1 MNESALLQT
10 EQNADPQAAKRHLAI
25 DMYIAGRKPTA
36 ICRELGRSR
45 TWFYQTLR
53 RYQESGRA
61 GLASRSRA
69 PHRVA
74 NRTAEALEK
83 AVVRVRETITGGS
96 DPELRYANRGA
107 DSIGSELAHA
117 QLLPP
122 SRATINR
129 ILKRHGLVDSRP
141 RRKQQ
146 RKLPPDYPWP
156 HVSCPN
162 QVHLFDFVS
171 RRLTGGEQIV
181 GYHLLDQARRWPYLS
196 AQANKTK
203 LLVSQFLMAAWQEI
217 GLPQALYFDND
228 VVWRG
233 SGSAKRTFSHIVRLC
248 LSLGVHVIFIPP
260 YLPEA
265 NPIIE
270 SFNQVWSGNFWQRE
284 TFTDLADVQAKL
296 PDFQRYWR
304 TRRPLSKADHRVPAQ
319 LFPDFT
325 PTLLAADYVLP
336 ERLPL
341 TAGQVHFIR
350 FVSASGNFSLLNETW
365 QLEAKQWAGK
375 VIRAVVALVE
385 QQLYVYHLPDHRQ
398 PPQLVTQFDY
408 EIATP
413 VQPLAPGFVRPAP
426 SLWEPPPAV
435 PSEV

>member
-10 EQNADPQAAKRHLAI
+10 EQNADPQADKRHMAI
-25 DMYIAGRKPTA
+25 DMYIAGTSPTS
-36 ICRELGRSR
+36 ICRKLGRSR

-53 RYQESGRA
+53 RYQGSGRA

-69 PHRVA
+69 PHCVA
-74 NRTAEALEK
+74 NRTSDDLEK

-107 DSIGSELAHA
+107 DSIASELEQA

-129 ILKRHGLVDSRP
+129 ILKRHGLADSRP
-141 RRKQQ
+141 RRKQP

-156 HVSCPN
+156 HVSHPN

-203 LLVSQFLMAAWQEI
+203 LLVSQFLVAAWQEI
-217 GLPQALYFDND
+217 GLPQALYCDND

-248 LSLGVHVIFIPP
+248 LSLGIDVIFIPP

-296 PDFQRYWR
+296 PDFQRYCR
-304 TRRPLSKADHRVPAQ
+304 MRRPLSSTDRRVPAQ
-319 LFPDFT
+319 LYPDFT
-325 PTLLAADYVLP
+325 PTRLASDYVLP

-350 FVSASGNFSLLNETW
+350 FVSASGTFSLLNESW
-365 QLEAKQWAGK
+365 QLEAEPWAGK
-375 VIRAVVALVE
+375 VIRAVVVLAE
-385 QQLYVYHLPDHRQ
+385 QQLYVYHQPEHHQ

-408 EIATP
+408 EVAAS
-413 VQPLAPGFVRPAP
+413 VQPLAPCFVRPAP
-426 SLWEPPPAV
+426 SLWEPPQDV